1 MSSPD
6 INYPE
11 QPSYGEGMAE
21 ALKAQAEFLKGTGDF
36 ADVGSLESLLPLEE
50 SIRKKTAQTDTD
62 ILRQT
67 LLGGETDTVTGTYD
81 DQGRLTSMQSM
92 DELVAPFQQQAE
104 RQAFEVDADDP
115 RAFLDGPWYTRP
127 EWMQGSP
134 VSPDSVYEQ
143 YIDSNPDLLEAFNAE
158 GNTGDMSEGFKTP
171 GAKGRTKAEYGRE
184 HWERHGRAEGRQV
197 KNFVKDDQGNII
209 TDPSKAGQTETI
221 PSERRGD
228 GMVDILG
235 DTRDLT
241 QFETRTATQA
251 DVDAGLADEVGDSF
265 VETIQT
271 DDQAGFRTDAEG
283 NVEFKGLATM
293 AEDIQRGSLSRQR
306 EADLQ
311 DVSRLSGLYQDIMGD
326 YKPGTQSA
334 MQGAKDLIEEQK
346 GNLMRDV
353 GISDPE
359 KVASQGVQADP
370 LRQGLMTQAQ
380 EALGQG
386 LTDRERREIAEAA
399 RARSTLMGRTFDQ
412 SSAIQEAEAR
422 VLEDNQRKMQNRAF
436 AQSVLGQ
443 EAGIQ
448 TADDTRAMGAD
459 QFNVGTKMD
468 SERLRESLRQQGLL
482 GYLDAASRISQIEN
496 QDQLDPF
503 QAILGRGGGTALQQ
517 GQSVFGQA
525 GYGLQS
531 SPQYLNPEAG
541 LGFIQNQATNA
552 ANMAIADQAAKA
564 TSQAGIFQGLGS
576 AIGGGLSKYC
586 WVAREVYG
594 AHNPAWLLFREWML
608 NDSPGWF
615 RAIYIKFG
623 ERFAKFISN
632 KPRLKARIRMWMD
645 SKIRR

>member
-1 MSSPD
+1 MCGSNTT
-6 INYPE
+6 INYPD
-11 QPSYGEGMAE
+11 QPSYGESMAE

-67 LLGGETDTVTGTYD
+67 LLGDETRVKVVRTPDGRFGIPDGEVVMKSEGPSAGQYQMVKQPDGSFQIMDTSTGGILTEEQNYEKLGYIEPTGRMSKWD
-81 DQGRLTSMQSM
+81 RKNDGMGATPFKEYKLTPAGVEAGIQLAEGGRKPSGAQGAKYGNAGDVGILTPAGFGGVHGINNTTAARRQRGGKANPQAEMANVFKTLNTATPT
-92 DELVAPFQQQAE
+92 EVQQQFK
-104 RQAFEVDADDP
+104 FENP
-115 RAFLDGPWYTRP
+115 YTGEP
-127 EWMQGSP
+127 
-134 VSPDSVYEQ
+134 
-143 YIDSNPDLLEAFNAE
+143 LEE
-158 GNTGDMSEGFKTP
+158 
-171 GAKGRTKAEYGRE
+171 
-184 HWERHGRAEGRQV
+184 
-197 KNFVKDDQGNII
+197 
-209 TDPSKAGQTETI
+209 GQTITI
-221 PSERRGD
+221 REGD
-228 GMVDILG
+228 GMVDLLG
-235 DTRDLT
+235 DRRGV
-241 QFETRTATQA
+241 QEFETKTATQA
-251 DVDAGLADEVGDSF
+251 DVDRGLADEIGETF
-265 VETIQT
+265 VTQRDT
-271 DDQAGFRTDAEG
+271 ARKAGFDDSG
-283 NVEFKGLATM
+283 NFMGLAAL
-293 AEDIQRGSLSRQR
+293 AEDIQRGNLSRQR

-311 DVSRLSGLYQDIMGD
+311 DVSRLSPLYQDIMAD

-346 GNLMRDV
+346 GNLLRDV

-359 KVASQGVQADP
+359 KVTSQGVQADP

-386 LTDRERREIAEAA
+386 LTEREERQIAEAA

-412 SSAIQEAEAR
+412 SAAIDEAEAR

-468 SERLRESLRQQGLL
+468 SERLRESLRMQGLL
-482 GYLDAASRISQIEN
+482 GYLDAASRIQQMEDRDS
-496 QDQLDPF
+496 LDPF

-552 ANMAIADQAAKA
+552 ANMAIADQQSRAMSK
-564 TSQAGIFQGLGS
+564 AGIFQGLGS
-576 AIGGGLSKYC
+576 LGGGVLGGL
-586 WVAREVYG
+586 AAAG
-594 AHNPAWLLFREWML
+594 
-608 NDSPGWF
+608 
-615 RAIYIKFG
+615 
-623 ERFAKFISN
+623 
-632 KPRLKARIRMWMD
+632 
-645 SKIRR
+645 KIF

>member
-21 ALKAQAEFLKGTGDF
+21 ALKAQAEFLRGTGDF

-50 SIRKKTAQTDTD
+50 SIRRKTAQTDTD

-67 LLGGETDTVTGTYD
+67 LLADDEVLTAD
-81 DQGRLTSMQSM
+81 DQGRVVEGFTTDTGGVVGKLQRVTPENQFEVYVDGNSDLREQFNS
-92 DELVAPFQQQAE
+92 PQAE
-104 RQAFEVDADDP
+104 
-115 RAFLDGPWYTRP
+115 
-127 EWMQGSP
+127 
-134 VSPDSVYEQ
+134 
-143 YIDSNPDLLEAFNAE
+143 
-158 GNTGDMSEGFKTP
+158 
-171 GAKGRTKAEYGRE
+171 GRTKAQFGQD
-184 HWERHGRAEGRQV
+184 HWNEFGQDENAIGERDFPEVGDQFALDADGQV
-197 KNFVKDDQGNII
+197 TLNPQPVLSEPGTYN
-209 TDPSKAGQTETI
+209 PGQQVRVN
-221 PSERRGD
+221 P

-235 DTRDLT
+235 DRRAVQEFDTK
-241 QFETRTATQA
+241 TATQA
-251 DVDAGLADEVGDSF
+251 DVDAGLADEVGDTF
-265 VETIQT
+265 VTQRDT
-271 DDQAGFRTDAEG
+271 RRQAGFDDQG
-283 NVEFKGLATM
+283 QFQGLAAL
-293 AEDIQRGSLSRQR
+293 AEDIQRGNLSRQR

-311 DVSRLSGLYQDIMGD
+311 DVSRLSGLYSDIMED
-326 YKPGTQSA
+326 YKPGTQTA

-346 GNLMRDV
+346 GNLLRDV
-353 GISDPE
+353 GISDPAQ
-359 KVASQGVQADP
+359 VASQGVQADP

-386 LTDRERREIAEAA
+386 LTEREERQIAEAA

-412 SSAIQEAEAR
+412 TAAIDEAEAR

-448 TADDTRAMGAD
+448 TADDQRRMGGE

-468 SERLRESLRQQGLL
+468 SERLRESLRMQGLL
-482 GYLDAASRISQIEN
+482 GYLDAASRIQQMEDRDS
-496 QDQLDPF
+496 LDPF

-552 ANMAIADQAAKA
+552 ANMAIADQAARA
-564 TSQAGIFQGLGS
+564 SSQAGIFQGLGS
-576 AIGGGLSKYC
+576 LGGGVLGGLT
-586 WVAREVYG
+586 AAG
-594 AHNPAWLLFREWML
+594 
-608 NDSPGWF
+608 
-615 RAIYIKFG
+615 
-623 ERFAKFISN
+623 
-632 KPRLKARIRMWMD
+632 
-645 SKIRR
+645 KIF